1 MTDTSFDNG
10 ATVGLTDFSLTGF
23 GDTGTRNII
32 DVPDLVN
39 SPFNINGTN
48 IVFGFTG
55 GTDRGFTAT
64 FSSPINAFGATFNGV
79 SFVAGRITRLVAGG
93 NIVGNIPSVSDGS
106 TGFYG
111 FVANTSFTTLTF
123 ESANAT
129 TTDGFGADNFLYS
142 SAATPVP
149 FEFEP
154 SAGLAVLGGM
164 WLGQRWLKKVKSEPK
179 I

>member
-1 MTDTSFDNG
+1 
-10 ATVGLTDFSLTGF
+10 L
-23 GDTGTRNII
+23 I
-32 DVPDLVN
+32 
-39 SPFNINGTN
+39 
-48 IVFGFTG
+48 
-55 GTDRGFTAT
+55 
-64 FSSPINAFGATFNGV
+64 
-79 SFVAGRITRLVAGG
+79 AGG
-93 NIVGNIPSVSDGS
+93 STVGNIPLVITGS

-111 FVANTSFTTLTF
+111 FVADTSFTTLTF
-123 ESANAT
+123 NGANAT
-129 TTDGFGADNFLYS
+129 GDVFGADNFLYG